1 MAQDLIAETKTL
13 EPTFGKRLNDLQK
26 DWNKVIDS
34 SVLLAEKQ
42 LLFAKKV
49 KELFLEAKRI
59 DAKKDSGE
67 RHQSLIREKV
77 EELIGTTDKSIFS
90 RWQKIGEFADALMP
104 HVKQLPP
111 SRDTLY
117 QLTFAIADKKP
128 YENWI
133 KEEKI
138 TPDTS
143 HQNMR
148 SLVKG
153 TAYKAKAANQR
164 YMKVTLLIDGD
175 ASPILK
181 LLKPVL
187 SSKLTKQINADNR
200 LKRAINDDLT
210 ASEKKVIEG
219 KLSAGK

>member
-1 MAQDLIAETKTL
+1 MAQDLIAETKTI
-13 EPTFGKRLNDLQK
+13 EPTFAKRLNDLPK

-49 KELFLEAKRI
+49 KELCLEAERL
-59 DAKKDSGE
+59 DAKKKGGDD
-67 RHQSLIREKV
+67 HKSLIRETV
-77 EELIGTTDKSIFS
+77 QELIGSVDKSIFS

-117 QLTFAIADKKP
+117 QLSFAIEKKKP
-128 YENWI
+128 YEKWI

-143 HQNMR
+143 HQSML
-148 SLVKG
+148 SLVKDV
-153 TAYKAKAANQR
+153 AHKAKAANQR
-164 YMKVTLLIDGD
+164 YLKVTLLIDGET
-175 ASPILK
+175 SQILK
-181 LLKPVL
+181 LLRPVL
-187 SSKLTKQINADNR
+187 SSKLTKSIKTNDR
-200 LKRAINDDLT
+200 LKIAINDDLT
-210 ASEKKVIEG
+210 ASEKKIIQG